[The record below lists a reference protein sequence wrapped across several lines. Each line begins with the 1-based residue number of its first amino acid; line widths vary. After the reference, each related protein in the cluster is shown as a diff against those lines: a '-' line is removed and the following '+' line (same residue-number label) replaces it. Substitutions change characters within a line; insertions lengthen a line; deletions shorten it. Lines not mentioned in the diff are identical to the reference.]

1 MGEPSPNIQAID
13 EPGHRIGGDLLRSM
27 RQEVAT
33 LLGRHQ
39 LGFPGAQPVSF
50 SRKHIEELRREE

>member
-1 MGEPSPNIQAID
+1 MDGASPAIQSID
-13 EPGHRIGGDLLRSM
+13 EPGHRIGGDLLRNM

-50 SRKHIEELRREE
+50 SRKHIDELRREE